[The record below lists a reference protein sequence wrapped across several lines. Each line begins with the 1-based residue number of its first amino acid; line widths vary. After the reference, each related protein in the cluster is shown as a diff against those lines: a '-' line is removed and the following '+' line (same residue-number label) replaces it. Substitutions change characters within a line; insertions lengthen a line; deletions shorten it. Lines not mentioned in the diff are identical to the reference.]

1 MILVTLGTQKQEF
14 TRLLD
19 YIEKSNI
26 KDEIIVQC
34 GNTKYESKKMKLIDF
49 ISYDEMEKYVKKSD
63 LIITHGGTGS
73 IIGPLKKGKKVIAC
87 SRKKEYGE
95 HVDNHQEEIVDILN
109 EEGYI
114 LKLDESIKL
123 DELLKRASDFK
134 PKKFNSNS
142 EKFIEKLDNEIND
155 TECKEDEFV
164 NNKLTKF
171 INNVCYV
178 FLFIFSLLT
187 IYAIFD
193 KRYTLSFVFE
203 NSLLILLVFTFFKY
217 FSRIIIKLF
226 KKYDIYLIGLLCVLI
241 RIIWIRAVKV
251 EPKVDYLMFYNVA
264 KELVNGTL
272 IDNLSVVRHL
282 SIFPH
287 IFGYSSFIS
296 IFYMVFGSS
305 PLVSQYVN
313 IGLSLISMIIIFNI
327 GKICKDRKMGIIA
340 ATMWSLLPSQII
352 FNSQVLSEPLYTT
365 IMLFAIYL
373 FMFYIKNRLNLSN
386 KKKFA
391 ILMLIGILCGW
402 GNTIRPVFII
412 LIIALFIY
420 SIFYLMDDKFIK
432 RIGQFLIIFI
442 FYIGTSSVL
451 NQYMEYKIG
460 DEISSFPGYSMYVG
474 FTEKSDGLF
483 DADAYALMKK
493 YSKNNDLS
501 ASDVHEEMFDDLLER
516 LKTED
521 INYPKLFLI
530 QKHRS
535 MWMSDDVCLRALPN
549 PVFYGKTEIG
559 NYSIYVLLQKL
570 CNIYYFSLIIF
581 SLLGIRYLKK
591 NKYLI
596 IPVLYTIGL
605 WLAHSLFLEVAIR
618 YHYSAVAMLVIL
630 SSYFVRCK
638 LGGKE

>member
-26 KDEIIVQC
+26 NDEIIVQC
-34 GNTKYESKKMKLIDF
+34 GNTKYKSKKMKLFDF
-49 ISYDEMEKYVKKSD
+49 ISYDEMEKYIKKAD

-87 SRKKEYGE
+87 SRQKEYGE
-95 HVDNHQEEIVDILN
+95 HVDNHQEEIVDILS

-114 LKLDESIKL
+114 LKLDDDIKL
-123 DELLKRASDFK
+123 DDLIKKIESFK

-142 EKFIEKLDNEIND
+142 KKFIEKLHNKINEI
-155 TECKEDEFV
+155 ESEEEV
-164 NNKLTKF
+164 ISNKLTKF

-178 FLFIFSLLT
+178 FLFIFSLLS
-187 IYAIFD
+187 IFAIFD
-193 KRYTLSFVFE
+193 KRYTLSFILE
-203 NSLLILLVFTFFKY
+203 NSFLILLVFIFFKY
-217 FSRIIIKLF
+217 FTRMIIKLF
-226 KKYDIYLIGLLCVLI
+226 KKYDIYIIGLLCVLV
-241 RIIWIRAVKV
+241 RIIWIKAVKV

-264 KELVNGTL
+264 KELANGTL

-296 IFYMVFGSS
+296 IFYMIFGVS
-305 PLVSQYVN
+305 PLISQYVN

-340 ATMWSLLPSQII
+340 ATMWSCLPSQII

-373 FMFYIKNRLNLSN
+373 FIFYIKKRTNLSN
-386 KKKFA
+386 AKNFV

-412 LIIALFIY
+412 FMIALFIY
-420 SIFYLMDDKFIK
+420 IVFYLIEDRFIK
-432 RIGQFLIIFI
+432 RICQFLIIFV
-442 FYIGTSSVL
+442 FYIGTSGIL

-460 DEISSFPGYSMYVG
+460 AEISSFPGYSMYVG
-474 FTEKSDGLF
+474 FNEKSDGLF
-483 DADAYALMKK
+483 DSDAYALMKK
-493 YSKNNDLS
+493 YSKNQELS
-501 ASDVHEEMFDDLLER
+501 ASEVHEKMFDDLLNK
-516 LKTED
+516 LKTEN
-521 INYPKLFLI
+521 INYSKLFLI

-535 MWMSDDVCLRALPN
+535 MWMSDDVCLRAIPN

-559 NYSIYVLLQKL
+559 GYSIYVLLQKL
-570 CNIYYFSLIIF
+570 CNTYYFALIIF
-581 SLLGIRYLKK
+581 SLLGIKYLKK

-596 IPVLYTIGL
+596 IPVLYVIGL

-618 YHYSAVAMLVIL
+618 YHYSGVAMLVIL
-630 SSYFVRCK
+630 SSYFVRSK